1 MSEIQGGVGDLI
13 TRLRRDGVEAAE
25 AEKARL
31 TEQARADAQALVDQ
45 ARAEARQIVEA
56 AEAEAD
62 ARRHKL
68 DAELRL
74 AARDFVADLRQRLSR
89 EIIGPSIAER
99 AGQAL
104 GDVTFLQDI
113 LKDLLAGQ
121 LEAGDAAVEVTVA
134 PELRTGLEA
143 FFAKALAEQ
152 VDAGKIVFHD
162 EAGLSGFRLTRRG
175 ASFVWDASEEAVAA
189 AIARLV
195 DPRLRDL
202 LLPKV

>member
-13 TRLRRDGVEAAE
+13 ARLRRDGVEAAE

-31 TEQARADAQALVDQ
+31 TEQAEADAQALVEQ
-45 ARAEARQIVEA
+45 ARAQSRAIVEA
-56 AEAEAD
+56 AEVEAA

-74 AARDFVADLRQRLSR
+74 AARDFVAGLRQRLTE
-89 EIIGPSIAER
+89 EIIGPAIAER

-104 GDVTFLQDI
+104 GDASFLQEV
-113 LKDLLAGQ
+113 LRELLVAQ
-121 LEAGDAAVEVTVA
+121 LQAEDTAVEVTVS

-143 FFAKALAEQ
+143 FFAKALAEE
-152 VDAGKIVFHD
+152 VDSGRVVFRD
-162 EAGLSGFRLTRRG
+162 EAGLTGFRLTRAG
-175 ASFVWDASEEAVAA
+175 ASFVWDASEEAIAR

-195 DPRLRDL
+195 DPRLREL

>member
-1 MSEIQGGVGDLI
+1 MTEIQGGVGDLI
-13 TRLRRDGVEAAE
+13 ARLRRDGVEAAA

-31 TEQARADAQALVDQ
+31 TEQAQAEAQALVDE
-45 ARAEARQIVEA
+45 ARKEAAKLLKAADAEAH
-56 AEAEAD
+56 
-62 ARRHKL
+62 ARREKL

-74 AARDFVADLRQRLSR
+74 AARDFVSGLRQRLTE
-89 EIIGPSIAER
+89 EIIGPAIAER

-104 GDVTFLQDI
+104 GDEAFLKEAI
-113 LKDLLAGQ
+113 RELLVRQ

-143 FFAKALAEQ
+143 FFANVVAEH
-152 VDAGKIVFHD
+152 VDSGRVVFHD
-162 EAGLSGFRLTRRG
+162 QAGLKGFRLTRSG
-175 ASFVWDASEEAVAA
+175 ASFAWDASEEAVAR

-195 DPRLRDL
+195 DPRLREL